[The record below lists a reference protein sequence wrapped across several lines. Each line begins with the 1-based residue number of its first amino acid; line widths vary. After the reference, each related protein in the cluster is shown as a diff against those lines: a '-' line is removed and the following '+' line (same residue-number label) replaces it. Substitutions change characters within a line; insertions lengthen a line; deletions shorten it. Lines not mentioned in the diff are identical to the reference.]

1 MANRLVHKINR
12 SSACDSLNS
21 LQVQLKAVL
30 AGKLLPLVTLF
41 GSWQSQIFR
50 SSSIPSEQ
58 ALLWIRSRA
67 GGSTQLIECG
77 GLNPTHAFELRSSGS
92 GALRKRGKSS
102 GPCGPRRSRVKKSLR
117 FHFIAADAK
126 LFAVQ
131 GVVRQQFPALIS
143 SGHDGELRDF
153 SALSA
158 PLLLAN
164 LWRKRHFPRK
174 SLR

>member
-1 MANRLVHKINR
+1 MR
-12 SSACDSLNS
+12 
-21 LQVQLKAVL
+21 
-30 AGKLLPLVTLF
+30 
-41 GSWQSQIFR
+41 FR
-50 SSSIPSEQ
+50 
-58 ALLWIRSRA
+58 
-67 GGSTQLIECG
+67 GGSLESGPSLLIRVVGRFPRPIC
-77 GLNPTHAFELRSSGS
+77 GS

-102 GPCGPRRSRVKKSLR
+102 GPCGPRRIASEKIPS

-126 LFAVQ
+126 LFVVQ
-131 GVVRQQFPALIS
+131 SVVRQQFPALIS
-143 SGHDGELRDF
+143 SGHDEELRDF